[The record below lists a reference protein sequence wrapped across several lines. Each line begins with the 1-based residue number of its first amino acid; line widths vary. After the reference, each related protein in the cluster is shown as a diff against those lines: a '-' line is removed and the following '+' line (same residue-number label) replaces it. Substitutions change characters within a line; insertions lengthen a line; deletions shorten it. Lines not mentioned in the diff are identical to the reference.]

1 MNSPLATLREFR
13 QTRRER
19 QFQELLQIELARRED
34 PIDFGPGFTSRHF
47 GSGVGSNQPASDV
60 LLRENVGVAGMAT
73 RAIANRIGSL
83 DPLVKTS
90 VRTSDGTLEDETL
103 DDHILKKLLDRPHP
117 NYDRF
122 QLFWLA
128 ASHIVTTG
136 EAYLLKVRNR
146 MRVPMML
153 QPMPPG
159 NVTPL
164 IENGIITG
172 YAVSDGKANSIP
184 LQTSDVV
191 RMWFPDPETM
201 FSAEGYLGPNAAI
214 ADAQKFADQHLR
226 SHYQND
232 ATPKVMLK
240 GSDKAIDPDGDQKGK
255 YQNAW
260 VKKFSKRKGTN
271 PSAPMFL
278 PPGWEPIIAA
288 MASGADVTP
297 LLDHWQ
303 SNQLMNFGVPPS
315 VLGRVVSG
323 DRSAAETNQFVMDL
337 HTVLPIA
344 TLISG
349 ALTLQLAEDFD
360 PNIWVE
366 YDEFISAD
374 KTHALAKEAHD
385 IKNKIKSPQQILAAR
400 DEDPEAAPWGE
411 FPPGSLADTPYTG
424 EERTFGGGGG
434 GESVS
439 DLDEP
444 DDDDDE
450 AAVEPDDDEPRARRI
465 CTLGIRATAAE
476 HWTKPLSMARVL
488 AREKKFVPSFSRAL
502 RRIFSKQ
509 RKDVLANLAEF
520 AERSRAVPADAGA
533 LFDPHGWDELF
544 AAETE
549 PLREAAFLATAQES
563 LVLLGLD
570 EEFIFTDAVSQAI
583 RLQDAQMVKLVNQT
597 TARRIRK
604 EIVKALEAATEEG
617 ETLKS
622 IEKSID
628 EIFKGRR
635 RNAATIA
642 RTEMHRATQSAQLES
657 FAQAAVPFKTWL
669 DARDSNVRETHF
681 QESILPVPRNE
692 DFVLPS
698 GHRCQYPGD
707 SRLPAEES
715 INCRCD
721 AAPVFGTGDEAP
733 NA

>member
-1 MNSPLATLREFR
+1 MNSPLAVLREFQQWR
-13 QTRRER
+13 N
-19 QFQELLQIELARRED
+19 ARRED
-34 PIDFGPGFTSRHF
+34 PIAFGPGFTSRFF
-47 GSGVGSNQPASDV
+47 GSGLDSNQPASDV
-60 LLRENVGVAGMAT
+60 LLRENIGVAGMAT
-73 RAIANRIGSL
+73 RAIANRVASL
-83 DPLVKTS
+83 DPLVKIST
-90 VRTSDGTLEDETL
+90 RTSEGTLEDEIL

-136 EAYLLKVRNR
+136 EAYWLKVRNR

-159 NVTPL
+159 NVAPQ

-172 YAVSDGKANSIP
+172 YVVSDGKANSIP
-184 LQTSDVV
+184 LQTTDVV

-201 FSAEGYLGPNAAI
+201 FSAEGYLGPNAAV

-240 GSDKAIDPDGDQKGK
+240 GSDKAIDPDGDQTGR

-297 LLDHWQ
+297 LLEHWQ
-303 SNQLMNFGVPPS
+303 SNQLMNFGVPSS

-337 HTVLPIA
+337 HTVTPIA
-344 TLISG
+344 MLISG

-366 YDEFISAD
+366 FEEFVSAD
-374 KTHALAKEAHD
+374 KVHVLAKED
-385 IKNKIKSPQQILAAR
+385 QDVKNKIKSPQQILAAR
-400 DEDPEAAPWGE
+400 GEDPEAATWGE
-411 FPPGSLADTPYTG
+411 FPPGGLADTPYTG
-424 EERTFGGGGG
+424 EKRSFGLGG

-444 DDDDDE
+444 DDDDE
-450 AAVEPDDDEPRARRI
+450 ESAVEPDDDEPRS
-465 CTLGIRATAAE
+465 LGNRAAASE
-476 HWTKPLSMARVL
+476 NWTKPLSMARVL
-488 AREKKFVPSFSRAL
+488 AREKKFVPPFGRAL

-509 RKDVLANLAEF
+509 RKDVLAKLAEF
-520 AERSRAVPADAGA
+520 AERSRAVPADVGA
-533 LFDPHGWDELF
+533 LFDPRGWDELF
-544 AAETE
+544 AAETDA
-549 PLREAAFLATAQES
+549 LREAAFLSSAQES
-563 LVLLGLD
+563 LALLGLS
-570 EEFIFTDAVSQAI
+570 EEFIFSDAVGQAL
-583 RLQDAQMVKLVNQT
+583 RLQGAQMVKLVNQT
-597 TARRIRK
+597 TSKRIRK
-604 EIVKALEAATEEG
+604 ALVEAMELAVSEG
-617 ETLKS
+617 ETLVHLK
-622 IEKSID
+622 KSID

-635 RNAATIA
+635 RNSATIA
-642 RTEMHRATQSAQLES
+642 RTEMHRATQSGQLEG
-657 FAQAAVPFKTWL
+657 FVQAAVPLKTWL
-669 DARDSNVRETHF
+669 DARDANVRETHF
-681 QESILPVPRNE
+681 QESILPVRLNE

-698 GHRCQYPGD
+698 GHRCQYPSD
-707 SRLPAEES
+707 SRLPPEEA

-721 AAPVFGTGDEAP
+721 AAPVFGTGDEIP